1 MMLRRRW
8 LIGITAVLLPVALV
22 VAVYF
27 ANGRRWIRREAVAT
41 PPKPEAPPDLE
52 KLRPTFT
59 SGLDALQRGDGRG
72 ASKYFSSFNFG
83 VRNVEQY
90 RLYFLANGF
99 QVAGDKKSA
108 RLTLAELWD
117 RAPHLVY
124 WEDVGFNL
132 GTLYAGV
139 ADWNHASDVYE
150 RLANRSE
157 SPPIAANARW
167 QNLNTRFAA
176 GDAQAVLNTARDLI
190 VKNPRAPQAADAIA
204 ILRSL
209 TARTETE
216 ALELTPAQR
225 LERAVNLINGL
236 DTRPDL
242 ILFTGDLTHDSED
255 PAEHAR
261 RMKSFR
267 AIADRLH
274 VKKRYH
280 VPGEHDAAL
289 DGGTL
294 FRENFGETH
303 YSFDHRGVH
312 FVALDNVSL
321 GKPIVGAAQTAWL
334 KNDLARYPKT
344 APIIVF
350 THRPLFDLR
359 PDWEWFTRDGDDVL
373 NALAPFE
380 NVTILYG
387 HIHRHDVHQS
397 EHAMHYASRSLI
409 FAFPDPTVTADK
421 KPLPFDA
428 VQPFRNLGIRKVR
441 SAPLLVEDF
450 DLTPED
456 HSGLTASVEMSRREI
471 AGSNGIQQL
480 VKGAVL

>member
-1 MMLRRRW
+1 MKRRDFLKLSGTALGGAALLQLTSTAEAASFLRGR
-8 LIGITAVLLPVALV
+8 
-22 VAVYF
+22 
-27 ANGRRWIRREAVAT
+27 NGESPSPFTIVQLSDT
-41 PPKPEAPPDLE
+41 HVGFQGPPD
-52 KLRPTFT
+52 P
-59 SGLDALQRGDGRG
+59 
-72 ASKYFSSFNFG
+72 
-83 VRNVEQY
+83 
-90 RLYFLANGF
+90 
-99 QVAGDKKSA
+99 
-108 RLTLAELWD
+108 
-117 RAPHLVY
+117 
-124 WEDVGFNL
+124 L
-132 GTLYAGV
+132 GTKA
-139 ADWNHASDVYE
+139 
-150 RLANRSE
+150 
-157 SPPIAANARW
+157 
-167 QNLNTRFAA
+167 F
-176 GDAQAVLNTARDLI
+176 
-190 VKNPRAPQAADAIA
+190 
-204 ILRSL
+204 
-209 TARTETE
+209 
-216 ALELTPAQR
+216 
-225 LERAVNLINGL
+225 ERAVDLINGL

-255 PAEHAR
+255 PAEHAK

-267 AIADRLH
+267 TIADRRH

-289 DGGTL
+289 DGGVL

-334 KNDLARYPKT
+334 KSDLARYPKT

-359 PDWEWFTRDGDDVL
+359 ADWEWFTADGDTVMNVL
-373 NALAPFE
+373 GSYD
-380 NVTILYG
+380 NVTVLYG
-387 HIHRHDVHQS
+387 HIHRADHHVTGKIQH
-397 EHAMHYASRSLI
+397 HAARSLI

-471 AGSNGIQQL
+471 AGSNGIQQF
-480 VKGAVL
+480 VKGDFV